1 MPDQTGFTREASESH
16 RRCPLLYNPNLAS
29 CPKLLC
35 ADSRLDFVYIST
47 RAVLAV
53 DRESPTLLYLS
64 SACERLK
71 LDLSLGRPL
80 SPCMLAK
87 ATSGTNE
94 WVVDLLEP
102 DAGLIGRRG
111 VL

>member
-1 MPDQTGFTREASESH
+1 LKGAISACGKHQSACGQLAASLHFDFEVEVRLLK
-16 RRCPLLYNPNLAS
+16 RRL
-29 CPKLLC
+29 
-35 ADSRLDFVYIST
+35 
-47 RAVLAV
+47 V
-53 DRESPTLLYLS
+53 DREEPTLLYLS

-94 WVVDLLEP
+94 WVVDFLEP
-102 DAGLIGRRG
+102 DTGLIGRRG
-111 VL
+111 VLCMV